1 MVGLEHKNVKKGIL
15 LGYFPRRKITINV
28 GKNLRPLSYCNADIV
43 SSNAFS
49 FAFISYKLSSSFW
62 CYPLWRIISD
72 VQWGLLYKY
81 SLLRF
86 SLGMLHFE
94 PVLEKWSQNN
104 RVRIKFCVYSHESAF
119 PSPLFLTLWIWPRN
133 AQYYVMKSREG
144 TWTYISS

>member
-1 MVGLEHKNVKKGIL
+1 MHFV
-15 LGYFPRRKITINV
+15 
-28 GKNLRPLSYCNADIV
+28 LR
-43 SSNAFS
+43 S
-49 FAFISYKLSSSFW
+49 FLLSSSLW
-62 CYPLWRIISD
+62 HYPLWRIISD

-144 TWTYISS
+144 TWTYFSSKHIILLITFYSIYFKIYIDEIKTSINCI